1 VAIAV
6 RPVTADRWD
15 DLAELFGPQG
25 AYSGCWCMFFR
36 TTSSEFAD
44 GNAANRRRMTDL
56 VSEGAC
62 PGLLA
67 YGDGEQPVG
76 WVSVAPRSEYGRI
89 VRSPVVG
96 PGRGPVEERVWS
108 IVCFYVPK
116 AHRRRG
122 IARALLDGA
131 VDHAARNGAS
141 SVEAYPRDP
150 SVSEVTA
157 AGLYVG
163 DLDWFLDAGFEEVE
177 RRKAARPIVQ
187 RRL

>member
-1 VAIAV
+1 MAIDV
-6 RPVTADRWD
+6 RPVTPERWD
-15 DLAELFGPQG
+15 DLVRLFGPQG

-44 GNAANRRRMTDL
+44 GKVANRSRMADL
-56 VSEGAC
+56 VAEGAC

-67 YGDGEQPVG
+67 YAGGDAPVG
-76 WVSVAPRSEYGRI
+76 WVSVAPRSEFGRI

-96 PGRGPVEERVWS
+96 PGRNAPDEGVWS
-108 IVCFYVPK
+108 IVCFFVPK

-122 IARALLDGA
+122 IARAMLDGA
-131 VDHAARNGAS
+131 VDHAARHGAS

-150 SVSEVTA
+150 AVSEVSA

-163 DLDWFLDAGFEEVE
+163 ELDWFLDAGFEEVE
-177 RRKAARPIVQ
+177 RRKPARPIVR

>member
-1 VAIAV
+1 VALEV

-15 DLAELFGPQG
+15 DLARLFGPQG

-36 TTSSEFAD
+36 TTSSEFGD
-44 GNAANRRRMTDL
+44 GNAANRSRMQDL

-67 YGDGEQPVG
+67 YEDGEPVG
-76 WVSVAPRSEYGRI
+76 WVSVAPRTEYGRI

-96 PGRGPVEERVWS
+96 PGREPADEVVWS

-116 AHRRRG
+116 THRRRG
-122 IARALLDGA
+122 IARALLEGA
-131 VDHAARNGAS
+131 VAHAARSGAS

-150 SVSEVTA
+150 AVSEVSA

-163 DLDWFLDAGFEEVE
+163 ELDWFLDAGFEEVE
-177 RRKAARPIVQ
+177 RRKPARPIV
-187 RRL
+187 RLRF